1 MSDFPFDV
9 PTIAP
14 SNNVTGVEYAGETLT
29 LTRADDSTLT
39 TTIASGALPF
49 SHTTS
54 VAIVSSVVTAK
65 GTDDDTLEIDELE
78 TSITPTST
86 SQKVVLNLNMLC
98 AVSASSW
105 KCNIMIQRTIAGG
118 SPVLLTPPPIAGLT
132 NRYQANGFVNF
143 NKDYGNA
150 TQIAQSCVMLV
161 DEPGTTSQVTYLP
174 ILTNTVASTGNQFV
188 FTLNSSYDTTADS
201 PYYQNSKSTMT
212 LECK

>member
-1 MSDFPFDV
+1 
-9 PTIAP
+9 
-14 SNNVTGVEYAGETLT
+14 
-29 LTRADDSTLT
+29 
-39 TTIASGALPF
+39 
-49 SHTTS
+49 
-54 VAIVSSVVTAK
+54 VSSVVTAK

-98 AVSASSW
+98 SVSASSW

>member
-49 SHTTS
+49 SNTTS
-54 VAIVSSVVTAK
+54 VAIVSTAVTAK
-65 GTDDDTLEIDELE
+65 GTAGGELDIDELE

-105 KCNIMIQRTIAGG
+105 KTNIVIQRTIAGG

-132 NRYQANGFVNF
+132 NRYQSNGFVNF

-150 TQIAQSCVMLV
+150 TQIAQVCVMLV
-161 DEPGTTSQVTYLP
+161 DEPSTTSQVTYLP
-174 ILTNTVASTGNQFV
+174 IVQNTDPASGNQFV
-188 FTLNSSYDTTADS
+188 FTLNSSYDTTGDS
-201 PYYQNSKSTMT
+201 QYYQNSKSTMT